1 MKPNRIFIGALACVF
16 FVATGLLAD
25 NATPTNTAATT
36 PTIYVPDTTHENDP
50 MPDGV
55 LAWDRLMESTNAAAD
70 QEQAYFVFS
79 FTNVSSGNVTMVAP
93 PHPSCGCTT
102 TKVPLIPWTI
112 PPGASGQIPVTVN
125 IAGRPGTIFKYV
137 DVFTDKGTKR
147 LNLSIT
153 ILPPVIPTLSDQDR
167 AAGMAAAK
175 IDRQAV
181 FKNDCA
187 ACHVKNGE
195 GKYGQELF
203 NADCAICH
211 EANPRA
217 TMVPN
222 LHAFKVYTND
232 DFWRTWI
239 AHGKPGSFMPA
250 FSTADGGPLSD
261 MQIASLAAYLDQEM
275 PPLVPAP
282 AQ

>member
-1 MKPNRIFIGALACVF
+1 
-16 FVATGLLAD
+16 
-25 NATPTNTAATT
+25 
-36 PTIYVPDTTHENDP
+36 
-50 MPDGV
+50 
-55 LAWDRLMESTNAAAD
+55 
-70 QEQAYFVFS
+70 
-79 FTNVSSGNVTMVAP
+79 
-93 PHPSCGCTT
+93 
-102 TKVPLIPWTI
+102 
-112 PPGASGQIPVTVN
+112 
-125 IAGRPGTIFKYV
+125 
-137 DVFTDKGTKR
+137 
-147 LNLSIT
+147 
-153 ILPPVIPTLSDQDR
+153 
-167 AAGMAAAK
+167 MAAAK

-187 ACHVKNGE
+187 TCHVKNGD
-195 GKYGQELF
+195 GKYGQELYD
-203 NADCAICH
+203 ADCAICH

-222 LHAFKVYTND
+222 LHALKVYTND

-250 FSTADGGPLSD
+250 FSTPEGGPLSD